1 MGKSS
6 PEIKKNWLQRKADE
20 LAESAADAWL
30 ANNSY
35 VPQEEEFVLTPHQ
48 VGIIMDRA
56 AEYKR
61 KNVA

>member
-20 LAESAADAWL
+20 LAESAADAWMFHHP
-30 ANNSY
+30 Y
-35 VPQEEEFVLTPHQ
+35 VPREEEFVMTPDQ
-48 VGIIMDRA
+48 VGIIMDRV

-61 KNVA
+61 KSVA